1 MTFAQSIKK
10 SVPQVEFIA
19 NPIFSQ
25 TCGTVSLG
33 GAKVLKVQRT
43 F

>member
-10 SVPQVEFIA
+10 SVPQVEFVE

-33 GAKVLKVQRT
+33 EAKVIKVVGC
-43 F
+43 